1 MFQIK
6 EQDKISEKYLSDME
20 LTNLPDRI
28 IQSNG
33 QKMFTDLG
41 EEWMNFNKRQKIKYQ
56 TEVTEME
63 NIITALKYT
72 RQVQQHNE

>member
-41 EEWMNFNKRQKIKYQ
+41 EEWMNFNKRQKIK
-56 TEVTEME
+56 
-63 NIITALKYT
+63 
-72 RQVQQHNE
+72 